1 MAKLV
6 RGGIVYGCGTPGLD
20 GYRPT
25 ALDDPLQAFYQQVNK
40 AGQESQK
47 VLVSLNDARASYFKT
62 YVRCAGK
69 QLRAAEGPRAGG
81 LSRTLSGLPK

>member
-1 MAKLV
+1 
-6 RGGIVYGCGTPGLD
+6 
-20 GYRPT
+20 
-25 ALDDPLQAFYQQVNK
+25 
-40 AGQESQK
+40 
-47 VLVSLNDARASYFKT
+47 VLASLNDARASYFKT

>member
-1 MAKLV
+1 VAKLV

-62 YVRCAGK
+62 YVRSARK
-69 QLRAAEGPRAGG
+69 QLRAAEGP
-81 LSRTLSGLPK
+81 SSGAD